1 VGRLTNLGLAGRRL
15 RRRLGTED
23 GFGIIELMIAIAILS
38 IALFALLA
46 GFVSGIATTRRAGY
60 VATAN
65 ALAGTQL
72 DLYRALKYTDITLD
86 STALNSTDATYRSD
100 AAIPGGIAS
109 EITSTCTGVPNQC
122 NPSRT
127 VTGPDH
133 GSYRIDT
140 YIVSNTPTSAGSSG
154 RAVKLVT
161 IVVRNA
167 STNATYVRRVTAFDQ
182 STGQ

>member
-1 VGRLTNLGLAGRRL
+1 MTVRLGGRRL
-15 RRRLGTED
+15 RCRLRAQE
-23 GFGIIELMIAIAILS
+23 GFGIIELMIAISILS

-72 DLYRALKYTDITLD
+72 DLYRALKYTDIALD
-86 STALNSTDATYRSD
+86 STALNSTDSTYRGD

-109 EITSTCTGVPNQC
+109 ETTTTCTGLPTQC
-122 NPSRT
+122 NPSQT

-133 GSYRIDT
+133 GSYRVDT
-140 YIVSNTPTSAGSSG
+140 YIVSNTPTSGLSSG

-161 IVVRNA
+161 IVVRNS

-182 STGQ
+182 STGK